1 METLLDVVKVVVK
14 AKYILELEFENGECR
29 LFDMSSLM
37 DKKPFNRLKVSNTF
51 FAAHVDYGTVVWPG
65 EIDIAPETLY
75 ELSVPVVEHEGETIA
90 LEFVVCLYKENTD
103 DLSGDDLQLGRLYEV
118 VEKDAGHGMLRLIDE
133 SGEDYLYPQ
142 TWFANVALSSTARE
156 QLAKVLPRR

>member
-14 AKYILELEFENGECR
+14 TEYILELEFENGERR

-37 DKKPFNRLKVSNTF
+37 DKKPFNRLKASNTF

-118 VEKDAGHGMLRLIDE
+118 VEKDAGHGMLRIIDE

-142 TWFANVALSSTARE
+142 TWFASVALSSTACE
-156 QLAKVLPRR
+156 QLAKALPRG